1 MKNEE
6 KEMLLELSKKQII
19 DFTETLNHEM
29 SKIQMNISKE
39 DFEKLSELSIK
50 INNKIDQ
57 LKALILSN

>member
-1 MKNEE
+1 
-6 KEMLLELSKKQII
+6 MLLELSKKQII
-19 DFTETLNHEM
+19 DFTETLNLEM

-50 INNKIDQ
+50 INNKINQ